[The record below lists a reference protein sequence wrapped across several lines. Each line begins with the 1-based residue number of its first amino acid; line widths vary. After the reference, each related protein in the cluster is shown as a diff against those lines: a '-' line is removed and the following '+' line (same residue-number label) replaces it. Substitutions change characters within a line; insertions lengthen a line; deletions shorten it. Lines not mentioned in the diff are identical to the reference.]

1 MQSLTVSKPM
11 RLDCLLATFAL
22 LGMMKGNDPDVGDFI
37 IFFLT
42 HEQYMHIFPPT
53 FHEGFYGR

>member
-1 MQSLTVSKPM
+1 M

-42 HEQYMHIFPPT
+42 LEQYMHIFPPT